1 MTYLYLKPEPTFKTG
16 ITGIL
21 LIILIT
27 TLSMNYLH
35 LYLNWENPN
44 IKCRVD
50 NMFIAYI
57 TGSFASWWEK
67 CAGKKSVT
75 KITVNN

>member
-67 CAGKKSVT
+67 CAGKKISE

>member
-35 LYLNWENPN
+35 LYLNWENQN
-44 IKCRVD
+44 IKCRVG
-50 NMFIAYI
+50 NMYIAYI
-57 TGSFASWWEK
+57 TGSFTSWWEK
-67 CAGKKSVT
+67 CAGKK
-75 KITVNN
+75 